1 MGGRG
6 LVVWGDDIACTRWGP
21 ASPSCL
27 PWRLVHPERHS
38 LPTRL
43 HKHARPRRFK
53 SLQQR
58 GMIEV
63 QNPRQRKAAKRVTY
77 IRGEKGERE
86 REGHAEIMA
95 ARKARKGA

>member
-1 MGGRG
+1 
-6 LVVWGDDIACTRWGP
+6 
-21 ASPSCL
+21 
-27 PWRLVHPERHS
+27 
-38 LPTRL
+38 
-43 HKHARPRRFK
+43 
-53 SLQQR
+53 
-58 GMIEV
+58 MIEV